1 MVKQTEDYISTLSYR
16 VKKVGEEALMEMPIG
31 IMLFND
37 DYYIEW
43 TNPFMA
49 SCFNENTLVGRSL
62 YDVGEPIIP
71 LIKQEIE
78 SEIVS
83 LNEREFRV
91 LFKLE
96 ERLLYFFDVTE
107 QIETLKHY
115 EEERNVI
122 AVIFLDNYDDAT
134 QGMDDQARSGLN
146 SIVTSLLNKWAL
158 GSGDFSKKNILR
170 SICDFI

>member
-1 MVKQTEDYISTLSYR
+1 
-16 VKKVGEEALMEMPIG
+16 MEMPIG

-71 LIKQEIE
+71 LIKQDIE
-78 SEIVS
+78 TEIVS
-83 LNEREFRV
+83 LNERKFRV

-107 QIETLKHY
+107 Q
-115 EEERNVI
+115 
-122 AVIFLDNYDDAT
+122 
-134 QGMDDQARSGLN
+134 
-146 SIVTSLLNKWAL
+146 
-158 GSGDFSKKNILR
+158 
-170 SICDFI
+170 